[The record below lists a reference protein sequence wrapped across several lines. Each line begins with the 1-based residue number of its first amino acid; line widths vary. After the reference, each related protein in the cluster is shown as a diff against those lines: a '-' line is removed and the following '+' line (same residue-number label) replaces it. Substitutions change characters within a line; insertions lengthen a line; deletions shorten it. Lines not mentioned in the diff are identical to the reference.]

1 MINAET
7 LAGYYEK
14 KGRLQQNFLTKQ
26 FQADLP
32 QFSTHEEAAGW
43 FKALFG
49 DDFIFVEKMKAANEA
64 EFYYLY
70 DIIHDRERWERR
82 ERDIREKGFA
92 NGLGMLLCAQRVDI
106 YEDGSVELAF

>member
-7 LAGYYEK
+7 LSSYYEK
-14 KGRLQQNFLTKQ
+14 KGRLQQNFLSKQ
-26 FQADLP
+26 FQSDLP
-32 QFSTHEEAAGW
+32 KFSTHEEAAGW
-43 FKALFG
+43 FSALFG
-49 DDFIFVEKMKAANEA
+49 EDFIFVEKMKTATED

-70 DIIHDRERWERR
+70 DIIHDRPRWERR
-82 ERDIREKGFA
+82 EQDIKEKGFA